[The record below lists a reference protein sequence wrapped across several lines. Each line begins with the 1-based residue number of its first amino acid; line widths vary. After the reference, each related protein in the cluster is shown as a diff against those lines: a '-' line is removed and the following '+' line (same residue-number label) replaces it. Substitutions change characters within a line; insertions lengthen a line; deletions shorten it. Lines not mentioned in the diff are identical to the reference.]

1 MQTSSVLI
9 VIFAMPTHC
18 CVPECNQKGVKSPTG
33 EKVSFFEF
41 PNQSSLRKRWIHA
54 IRRDEGKNWQITR
67 DTKVCSLHFRREDL
81 RKSLAGRTYLVDGCV
96 PSRFAWSIPS
106 PRKRK
111 APTERLPLPIPLSS
125 KKRLFTSDMSS
136 EINIASSA
144 VESSNEIFPSTSGGN
159 ETNEPNIS
167 VEKRLFTSDTSS
179 EINIASSAVESSNE
193 IFPSTSGGNETNEP
207 NISVE
212 KRLFTSDTSSEI
224 NIASSAVESSNEIFP
239 STSGG
244 NETNEPDISVESN
257 VEIDQGKKVEDLE
270 ARLLQ
275 SEKELAILRK
285 KNEELERKFIENEQ
299 HRETLSSR
307 LFSLD
312 RFKSNADVNFY
323 TGLPNY
329 ATLIS
334 IFEFLNPGEDCENIR
349 SRISSDVP
357 EEFYNSESD
366 DEEDTSTTKR
376 GRCRKLKPLEE
387 FFIVLCRS
395 RRGFSERHLANL

>member
-18 CVPECNQKGVKSPTG
+18 CVPECNQKGVKSLTG

-41 PNQSSLRKRWIHA
+41 PNQSSLRKRWIQS

-125 KKRLFTSDMSS
+125 KKRLFTSD
-136 EINIASSA
+136 
-144 VESSNEIFPSTSGGN
+144 
-159 ETNEPNIS
+159 
-167 VEKRLFTSDTSS
+167 TSS

-193 IFPSTSGGNETNEP
+193 IFPSTSGGNET
-207 NISVE
+207 
-212 KRLFTSDTSSEI
+212 D
-224 NIASSAVESSNEIFP
+224 
-239 STSGG
+239 
-244 NETNEPDISVESN
+244 EPDISVESN
-257 VEIDQGKKVEDLE
+257 VEMDQGKKVEDLE

-275 SEKELAILRK
+275 SEKE
-285 KNEELERKFIENEQ
+285 ELERKIIENKQ
-299 HRETLSSR
+299 HQETLSSR

-387 FFIVLCRS
+387 FFIVLCCS

>member
-41 PNQSSLRKRWIHA
+41 PNESSLRKRWIHA

-81 RKSLAGRTYLVDGCV
+81 RKSLAGRIYLVDGCV

-111 APTERLPLPIPLSS
+111 APTERLPLPIPLSL
-125 KKRLFTSDMSS
+125 K
-136 EINIASSA
+136 
-144 VESSNEIFPSTSGGN
+144 
-159 ETNEPNIS
+159 
-167 VEKRLFTSDTSS
+167 KRLFTSDTSS

-193 IFPSTSGGNETNEP
+193 IFPSTSGGNET
-207 NISVE
+207 
-212 KRLFTSDTSSEI
+212 D
-224 NIASSAVESSNEIFP
+224 
-239 STSGG
+239 
-244 NETNEPDISVESN
+244 EPDISVESN
-257 VEIDQGKKVEDLE
+257 VEMDQGKKVEDLE
-270 ARLLQ
+270 ATLLQ
-275 SEKELAILRK
+275 SEKKLAILRK
-285 KNEELERKFIENEQ
+285 KNEELERKIIENEQ
-299 HRETLSSR
+299 HQETLSSR

-312 RFKSNADVNFY
+312 RLKSNADVNFY

-376 GRCRKLKPLEE
+376 GRRRKLKP
-387 FFIVLCRS
+387 
-395 RRGFSERHLANL
+395 

>member
-18 CVPECNQKGVKSPTG
+18 CVPECNQKGVKSLTG

-41 PNQSSLRKRWIHA
+41 PNQSSLRKRWIHT

-125 KKRLFTSDMSS
+125 KKRLFTSD
-136 EINIASSA
+136 
-144 VESSNEIFPSTSGGN
+144 
-159 ETNEPNIS
+159 
-167 VEKRLFTSDTSS
+167 TSS

-207 NISVE
+207 DISVE

-244 NETNEPDISVESN
+244 NETNEPDISVEKRLFTSDTSSEINIASSAVESSTEIFPSTSGGNETDEPDISVESN
-257 VEIDQGKKVEDLE
+257 VEMDQGKKVEDLE

-275 SEKELAILRK
+275 SEKE
-285 KNEELERKFIENEQ
+285 ELERKIIENEQ
-299 HRETLSSR
+299 HQGTLSSR
-307 LFSLD
+307 FFSLD

-366 DEEDTSTTKR
+366 DEEDTSTSKR
-376 GRCRKLKPLEE
+376 GRCRKLKP
-387 FFIVLCRS
+387 
-395 RRGFSERHLANL
+395 

>member
-18 CVPECNQKGVKSPTG
+18 CVPECNQNGVKSPTG

-41 PNQSSLRKRWIHA
+41 PNQSLLRKRWIHA

-125 KKRLFTSDMSS
+125 KKRLFTSD
-136 EINIASSA
+136 
-144 VESSNEIFPSTSGGN
+144 
-159 ETNEPNIS
+159 
-167 VEKRLFTSDTSS
+167 TSS

-193 IFPSTSGGNETNEP
+193 IFPSTSGGNET
-207 NISVE
+207 
-212 KRLFTSDTSSEI
+212 D
-224 NIASSAVESSNEIFP
+224 
-239 STSGG
+239 
-244 NETNEPDISVESN
+244 EPDISVESN
-257 VEIDQGKKVEDLE
+257 VEMDQGKKVEDLE

-275 SEKELAILRK
+275 SEKE
-285 KNEELERKFIENEQ
+285 ELERKIIENKQ
-299 HRETLSSR
+299 HQETLSSR

-387 FFIVLCRS
+387 FFIVLCCS

>member
-1 MQTSSVLI
+1 M
-9 VIFAMPTHC
+9 
-18 CVPECNQKGVKSPTG
+18 
-33 EKVSFFEF
+33 
-41 PNQSSLRKRWIHA
+41 
-54 IRRDEGKNWQITR
+54 
-67 DTKVCSLHFRREDL
+67 
-81 RKSLAGRTYLVDGCV
+81 
-96 PSRFAWSIPS
+96 
-106 PRKRK
+106 
-111 APTERLPLPIPLSS
+111 
-125 KKRLFTSDMSS
+125 FT
-136 EINIASSA
+136 
-144 VESSNEIFPSTSGGN
+144 P
-159 ETNEPNIS
+159 
-167 VEKRLFTSDTSS
+167 DTSS

-193 IFPSTSGGNETNEP
+193 IFPSTSGGNET
-207 NISVE
+207 
-212 KRLFTSDTSSEI
+212 D
-224 NIASSAVESSNEIFP
+224 
-239 STSGG
+239 
-244 NETNEPDISVESN
+244 EPDISVESN
-257 VEIDQGKKVEDLE
+257 VEMDQGKKVEDLE

-275 SEKELAILRK
+275 SEKE
-285 KNEELERKFIENEQ
+285 ELERKIIENKQ
-299 HRETLSSR
+299 HQETLSSR

-387 FFIVLCRS
+387 FFIVLCCS